1 MHDVV
6 RAFSSDL
13 SSSVIPRERIE
24 DLQRALAQVPQ
35 DTGNGESNM
44 ETQHAFAG
52 GMYCRRFFIPA
63 GMLIVSKV
71 HKTEHLFIGCSGRLV
86 VVGQG
91 ERFVLTSGGVVPSP
105 VGTKRVVF
113 SETDCVVMTVHKTD
127 VTNVADLEAEIM
139 EPDPLSLFDVNN
151 QPKTGTLVRERQPQ
165 LKEQA

>member
-6 RAFSSDL
+6 QAFSSQL
-13 SSSVIPRERIE
+13 SNSVVTRERIE
-24 DLQRALAQVPQ
+24 DLQRAMSDVPQ
-35 DTGNGESNM
+35 DTGNGVSHM

-105 VGTKRVVF
+105 VGTKRVVL

-127 VTNVADLEAEIM
+127 VTEVDDLESELM
-139 EPDPLSLFDVNN
+139 EADPLSLFDVNN
-151 QPKTGTLVRERQPQ
+151 KPKAGVLVRERTSDI
-165 LKEQA
+165 KELT